1 MTSESGPPNFEHFL
15 DDFYVECDEHLSV
28 ARRTVLA
35 LEPLVGR
42 EQVDRELLD
51 TLFRSFH
58 SIKGL
63 SAMVALGES
72 EQLAHRLES
81 YLGLLRKGHAHLDAE
96 GLEVLIAGVVAV
108 EQVIAAKRD
117 RAPMPEVATLLR
129 RTDALVRPAG
139 RSSPASAPP
148 SQPAPAS
155 PPSPQTKLAEKLA
168 AKIAAGGR
176 AWNVEFVPSPEAA
189 ERGMNVNSVRSKL
202 LELGSLEHSEPRIGS
217 SGRVAFR
224 FVLVTAG
231 DEPPQLE
238 ADPSLSIAPY
248 VPEVASQPQA
258 AAGRNAPVAAPE
270 APPSA
275 APAST
280 ATPSNTAPSASSLSE
295 TSSLRGGPSTHLVP
309 ANVVR
314 VDLGR
319 LDELMRMVGE
329 LVLSRGRLED
339 LLHKLNGS
347 VSSTVRRSL
356 EEINLGIERQ
366 LRDLREGVMRIRM
379 VPVQEVFARMQF
391 VVRDMAREQAKQ
403 VVLRLRGEDT
413 QIDKFVVERM
423 MDPLLHLVR
432 NAVGHGLETS
442 AERLAAG
449 KPAQSRIDLRAA
461 TVGDTVVMEVEDD
474 GRGIDARQVAAR
486 AAALGLPTLSPSA
499 DSAALLD
506 LLCAPG
512 FSTREEA
519 DRASG
524 RGVGMDVVRRAVEE
538 LGGSLTLQTELGRG
552 TRFVIRLPLTL
563 AITDALIVGVGAN
576 RYAAP
581 QVAVREIVEIQ
592 SSAITTLEN
601 NELLTY
607 HGGAL
612 PLVRV
617 GRFFGLADRPTA
629 TQHVLVVGEGSEAL
643 GLVVDRLLGLREVVV
658 RPLTDKLVQV
668 PGISGATE
676 LGDGEVVLIL
686 DVANLKHGA
695 RKRNLRAPIDSPLRA
710 AQGMPTPSVVGDSG
724 ARS

>member
-1 MTSESGPPNFEHFL
+1 MTSDPGTPNFDHFL

-42 EQVDRELLD
+42 EQIDRELLD

-63 SAMVALGES
+63 SAMVGLGES

-81 YLGLLRKGHAHLDAE
+81 YLGLLRKGHAQLGAE
-96 GLEVLIAGVVAV
+96 GLEVLIAGVVAL

-117 RAPMPEVATLLR
+117 RGPMPDVES
-129 RTDALVRPAG
+129 LVG
-139 RSSPASAPP
+139 RLDELARSTGES
-148 SQPAPAS
+148 APAS
-155 PPSPQTKLAEKLA
+155 VPPPQAAPRSGPSPEAKLA
-168 AKIAAGGR
+168 AQIAAKVAAGGR
-176 AWNVEFVPSPEAA
+176 AWSVDFSPSPEAA
-189 ERGMNVNSVRSKL
+189 ERGMNVNSVRAKL
-202 LELGSLEHSEPRIGS
+202 LEFGTLEHSEPRIAAG
-217 SGRVAFR
+217 GRVTFH
-224 FVLVTAG
+224 FVFVTPG
-231 DEPPQLE
+231 DEPSQPAIE
-238 ADPSLSIAPY
+238 ASLAADAGLTVAPY
-248 VPEVASQPQA
+248 VPKTVAEPVS
-258 AAGRNAPVAAPE
+258 PVAAQGSGPGAPTSAAPGASPPE
-270 APPSA
+270 APQA
-275 APAST
+275 
-280 ATPSNTAPSASSLSE
+280 
-295 TSSLRGGPSTHLVP
+295 RGGMSTHLVP

-329 LVLSRGRLED
+329 LVLSRGRLEET
-339 LLHKLNGS
+339 LRRLNGS
-347 VSSTVRRSL
+347 VSSVVRRSL
-356 EEINLGIERQ
+356 DEINLGIERQ

-403 VVLRLRGEDT
+403 VALRLRGEET

-432 NAVGHGLETS
+432 NAVGHGLETT

-449 KPAQSRIDLRAA
+449 KPAEARIDLRAA

-474 GRGIDARQVAAR
+474 GRGIDASKVMSR
-486 AAALGLPTLSPSA
+486 AGALGIASLRSTNDP
-499 DSAALLD
+499 AALLEV
-506 LLCAPG
+506 LCTPG

-538 LGGSLTLQTELGRG
+538 LGGSLALQTEVGRG

-563 AITDALIVGVGAN
+563 AITDALIVEVGGH
-576 RYAAP
+576 RYAVP
-581 QVAVREIVEIQ
+581 QIAVREIVEIE
-592 SSAITTLEN
+592 SKGITTLEN

-617 GRFFGLADRPTA
+617 GRLFGLANRPTA
-629 TQHVLVVGEGSEAL
+629 THHVLVVGEGSEAL
-643 GLVVDRLLGLREVVV
+643 GLVVDRMLGLREVVV

-686 DVANLKHGA
+686 DVANLKRGA
-695 RKRNLRAPIDSPLRA
+695 RNRSLRGRLDSPLA
-710 AQGMPTPSVVGDSG
+710 AEPASPIRTASPIPSAVGKPG
-724 ARS
+724 VRP

>member
-1 MTSESGPPNFEHFL
+1 MTSDPGTPSFDHFL

-42 EQVDRELLD
+42 EQIDRELLD

-63 SAMVALGES
+63 SAMVGLGES

-81 YLGLLRKGHAHLDAE
+81 YLGLLRQGQAQLGAE

-117 RAPMPEVATLLR
+117 RAPMPEI
-129 RTDALVRPAG
+129 DPLVRRLDELVRSMG
-139 RSSPASAPP
+139 ESSPVSMQSA
-148 SQPAPAS
+148 AA
-155 PPSPQTKLAEKLA
+155 PSPESKLA
-168 AKIAAGGR
+168 AKISARLAAGGR

-189 ERGMNVNSVRSKL
+189 ASGMNVNSVRAKL
-202 LELGSLEHSEPRIGS
+202 LELGTLEHSEPRIGTG
-217 SGRVAFR
+217 GRVAFH
-224 FVLVTAG
+224 FVVATSG
-231 DEPPQLE
+231 DAPPQLG
-238 ADPSLSIAPY
+238 ADPNLAVTPY
-248 VPEVASQPQA
+248 VPENVTAPETA
-258 AAGRNAPVAAPE
+258 AEPAAPVAAGRPE
-270 APPSA
+270 AS
-275 APAST
+275 SH
-280 ATPSNTAPSASSLSE
+280 TAPSVSPPDIAQ
-295 TSSLRGGPSTHLVP
+295 LRGGTSTHLVP

-329 LVLSRGRLED
+329 LVLSRGRLEET
-339 LLHKLNGS
+339 LRRLNGS
-347 VSSTVRRSL
+347 VSSSLKRSL

-391 VVRDMAREQAKQ
+391 VVRDMAREQTKQ
-403 VVLRLRGEDT
+403 VALRLRGEET

-432 NAVGHGLETS
+432 NAVGHGLETP
-442 AERLAAG
+442 AERRAAG
-449 KPAQSRIDLRAA
+449 KPPEARIDLRAA
-461 TVGDTVVMEVEDD
+461 TVGDTVIVEVEDD
-474 GRGIDARQVAAR
+474 GRGIDASKVFAR
-486 AAALGLPTLSPSA
+486 AAALGIASLRATHDP
-499 DSAALLD
+499 AALLD
-506 LLCAPG
+506 LLCTPG

-538 LGGSLTLQTELGRG
+538 LGGSLTLQTEIGRG

-563 AITDALIVGVGAN
+563 AITDALIVGVGGH
-576 RYAAP
+576 RYAVP
-581 QVAVREIVEIQ
+581 QVAVREIVEIE
-592 SSAITTLEN
+592 AKGITTLEN

-617 GRFFGLADRPTA
+617 GRLFGLVDRPTA
-629 TQHVLVVGEGSEAL
+629 THHVLVVGEGSEAL

-686 DVANLKHGA
+686 DVANLKRGA
-695 RKRNLRAPIDSPLRA
+695 RRRLRARTDLPLATEPASPISAVAPGKPA
-710 AQGMPTPSVVGDSG
+710 ARPGT
-724 ARS
+724 RS